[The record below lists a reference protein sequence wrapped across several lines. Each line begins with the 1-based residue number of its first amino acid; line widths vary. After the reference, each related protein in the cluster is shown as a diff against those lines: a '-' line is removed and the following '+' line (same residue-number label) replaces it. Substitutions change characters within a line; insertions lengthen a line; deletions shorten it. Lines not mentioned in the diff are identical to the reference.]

1 MAGSR
6 LQVSDKGKPYMQLA
20 NALKY
25 QKSYDPSCSCKKD
38 GETWARALQKAE
50 RMLAA
55 HKSDVLVTQ
64 EVADRLSRAGTGEA
78 KSARITRKSTNVQM
92 ATKAGPAE
100 PETTGSVVPTPV
112 AASAADVPATGGERP
127 KPRIIAPDVIP
138 VPGTGRDEPTSV
150 TPRP

>member
-78 KSARITRKSTNVQM
+78 KSAEDHSQEHER
-92 ATKAGPAE
+92 
-100 PETTGSVVPTPV
+100 
-112 AASAADVPATGGERP
+112 ADGHQSRPSRARDNGER
-127 KPRIIAPDVIP
+127 R
-138 VPGTGRDEPTSV
+138 TNTSCCFCGGC
-150 TPRP
+150 TSDRW